1 MIANAT
7 MSESREHASG
17 ATAAR
22 SDLVV
27 VVDDDSY
34 VRRAVA
40 RALRSEG
47 YPVET
52 FASARELLAGGLES
66 QAACIVL
73 DLRMPDVDGLE
84 LQARLQASD
93 RQPSI
98 VFLSG
103 RADVS
108 SATAAMRGGAVDFL
122 QKPLDVGVL
131 LEAVR
136 RAVERSSSARHERD
150 ERDELSARHHCLT
163 HREREVMDLVVD
175 GLPNKRIADRLGT
188 SEKTIKVHRARV
200 MTKMEAPSLADLVR
214 MSLKLAVPPR

>member
-1 MIANAT
+1 MTADST
-7 MSESREHASG
+7 TSESREQLG
-17 ATAAR
+17 AMRRT
-22 SDLVV
+22 SSMVG
-27 VVDDDSY
+27 VVDDDAN

-40 RALRSEG
+40 RALRSDG
-47 YPVET
+47 YAVET
-52 FASARELLAGGLES
+52 FGSARELLARGLERE
-66 QAACIVL
+66 AACIVL
-73 DLRMPDVDGLE
+73 DLRLPEIDGLE
-84 LQARLQASD
+84 LQARLGATD
-93 RQPSI
+93 HEPGI

-108 SATAAMRGGAVDFL
+108 SAMAAMRAGAVDFL

-131 LEAVR
+131 LAAVR
-136 RAVERSSSARHERD
+136 RAVERSTSARHARD
-150 ERDELSARHHCLT
+150 ERDELSARLHCLT

-175 GLPNKRIADRLGT
+175 GLPNKHIADRLGT